1 MRLTGLHAQGDLT
14 LQDALAKMGAGK
26 LTPAE
31 FTKLEALMREQQL
44 GLTQGSAAQQVATLP
59 PILSE
64 TKP

>member
-1 MRLTGLHAQGDLT
+1 
-14 LQDALAKMGAGK
+14 MGAGK

-31 FTKLEALMREQQL
+31 FTKLEALMREQQM